1 VFIEAAVV
9 GAAAAQPIAHQQIRN
24 PKNAEK
30 HQKKRFGHIFFFFI
44 KPHNRN
50 MMMVVNGIVVIKNC
64 H

>member
-9 GAAAAQPIAHQQIRN
+9 GAAAAQPIAQQIRN

-30 HQKKRFGHIFFFFI
+30 HQKAFRPYIFFFI